1 MASRQWLPNSMST
14 EIGNTS
20 GSTKMSA
27 ASIPLPSAAS
37 MMRVALSARSPAPA
51 GMPDSPAAVTTTRV
65 SNRFTSSSTSIR
77 SRDAEFISGRPAR
90 PASTTSSP
98 VRIVSLLEESIESG
112 VEPVSCTMPAS
123 HAMAC
128 CCSSGLSG
136 HLVDVQVQV
145 VRAGALLALHQRG
158 QVLHRDRGVGAAGHR
173 RAHRDAHVLDAAF
186 LVVLPALDVV
196 RDRQIAVVAAT
207 VPEAH
212 RLAPRRAPPRCACRG
227 AAARGWCV
235 CSRLS
240 S

>member
-1 MASRQWLPNSMST
+1 MISRRCGIPNDTLLKPPVMWMSGPKRSRMVRMASRQWLPNSMST

-27 ASIPLPSAAS
+27 ASIPLPSAAL

-98 VRIVSLLEESIESG
+98 VRIVSLLEESIDSG

-128 CCSSGLSG
+128 CCSTGLS
-136 HLVDVQVQV
+136 DTSSTF
-145 VRAGALLALHQRG
+145 R
-158 QVLHRDRGVGAAGHR
+158 
-173 RAHRDAHVLDAAF
+173 
-186 LVVLPALDVV
+186 
-196 RDRQIAVVAAT
+196 
-207 VPEAH
+207 
-212 RLAPRRAPPRCACRG
+212 
-227 AAARGWCV
+227 
-235 CSRLS
+235 SR
-240 S
+240 